1 MDEVP
6 TQSDGTT
13 EDSDPPDD
21 PTRPFPA
28 LADNTSFA
36 DQLKGSWWTRTSS
49 QRMGRQQFSLSWMLG
64 LTVAVA
70 VLFSFASWSGVG
82 FAWFFLGLWLI
93 ALIFGPF
100 VIFLVLLLCPW
111 IEPRHR
117 KWVALAIG
125 LLLLFSIPLFP
136 GLMDFRTA
144 SAFYEDL
151 GNLLG
156 MMGGT
161 LLCAWGPQVLLL
173 WIIFSWRPIRGLAG
187 STNPSGRP
195 VEETPLDAFDFDD
208 E

>member
-6 TQSDGTT
+6 PQSDGTA
-13 EDSDPPDD
+13 EGRDPSDNAMPDLA
-21 PTRPFPA
+21 A
-28 LADNTSFA
+28 LTDTTSFA
-36 DQLKGSWWTRTSS
+36 EQLKKSWWTRTSA

-64 LTVAVA
+64 LTVGVA
-70 VLFSFASWSGVG
+70 VLFSFASWSGIG
-82 FAWFFLGLWLI
+82 FAGFFLGLWLI

-125 LLLLFSIPLFP
+125 LLLLFSIPFFP

-144 SAFYEDL
+144 LAFYRDL
-151 GNLLG
+151 ANLLG
-156 MMGGT
+156 IMGGT
-161 LLCAWGPQVLLL
+161 LLCAWAPQVLWL
-173 WIIFSWRPIRGLAG
+173 WIIFSWRPIRGLAN

-195 VEETPLDAFDFDD
+195 VEEAPDAFDFDG